1 MARHQQ
7 TRAEYLATSLS
18 RLKPWEKEG
27 ISRRTYERRRHKLAV
42 ASPPVASPPVASP
55 ARKPTPADRTE
66 RTRNSQSGSTSSLGE
81 RLRLVRLVDDI
92 LEAQGQRTLT
102 KRTDTK
108 TLPRP
113 YRDMQSDTLGQS
125 YRRAHKALPADYH
138 RRLSLVQRWG
148 SRHREWETTP
158 KAAREFFDDLIVTAG
173 EHRIT
178 ALFGYIDH
186 LERQRWCWKSARV
199 FRLRSLLDTMK
210 AYALKGDLLYSPML
224 MLRRGRTVST
234 DAVAPAIL
242 RLMKADPERTWT
254 LSQLASKLRK
264 TRQTIY
270 VVTMDMRLHGEI
282 VLVDASRGLYALR
295 NRGIEVKKSVSLRLI
310 EVLLATS
317 DGSMRFVALEN
328 AVGSPIAAPL
338 FRLRRT
344 GVVQPGDPHR
354 RSPIRLSEDAL
365 AKSRAGWSAD
375 MLVKI
380 RAPC

>member
-1 MARHQQ
+1 MARFQQ
-7 TRAEYLATSLS
+7 TREEYLATSLS
-18 RLKPWEKEG
+18 RLKPWEPQG
-27 ISRRTYERRRHKLAV
+27 ISRRTYERRRHKLTV

-173 EHRIT
+173 EHRIA

-186 LERQRWCWKSARV
+186 LERQRWCWKSAKV